1 MILNNVT
8 THAASSFG
16 FAAIADGL
24 AVVEQGGYVSIVVAS
39 RLANAFSTLTVT
51 QSLATWIADSA
62 QVSVLTMGASTPL
75 AMQTTST
82 TPRFFV
88 MSNPLDSLRGTTVS
102 TTGVVGKIDKIT
114 TGNGDLIGASQME
127 ILDFGVTDLAAVVQH
142 NVAGVQL
149 FQITNKGVLSFMST
163 ISDTAKSYVSGIS
176 DLASFSIG
184 PDRFLL
190 TLSASENGIS
200 SFYVG
205 LDGAV
210 VLIDSLGAS
219 DGLWISGPQTMQVA
233 QILGQ
238 NFVVIA
244 SSGSDSLSVVRMNAM
259 GIFFVADHLVD
270 DQDTRFANV
279 MTLDLFEANG
289 RMFVVAAG
297 TDAGFSVLE
306 LLPNGELSKYVT
318 YVRETGAGL
327 AAVTGIEA
335 KVIGNEVF
343 LFMTDATGA
352 QVHQFEVS
360 LATLGT
366 RIMATGG
373 VTVGTG
379 LDERII
385 GSVVADNLQGGAGRD
400 WLHDGAGQDLLS
412 GGDGADVFIFERD
425 SQSDTVLDFE
435 LGIDKL
441 DLSGWGRIYSMYS
454 LDIQSTATGATI
466 DFGAE
471 HLIVNSHTGQSLSVA
486 IFAETD
492 FIF

>member
-1 MILNNVT
+1 MILSNAT

-24 AVVEQGGYVSIVVAS
+24 AVVEQGGYVSLVVAS
-39 RLANAFSTLTVT
+39 RLANAFATLSVT
-51 QSLATWIADSA
+51 QSLAPWVGDSA
-62 QVSVLTMGASTPL
+62 QVSVLTLGASTPL
-75 AMQTTST
+75 AMQTTSS

-88 MSNPLDSLRGTTVS
+88 MSNPLDSLRGATVS
-102 TTGVVGKIDKIT
+102 TTGVVGKIGKAA

-127 ILDFGVTDLAAVVQH
+127 IMEFGVTDLAAVVQR
-142 NVAGVQL
+142 NVAGLQL
-149 FQITNKGVLSFMST
+149 FQMANNGALSLVTT
-163 ISDTAKSYVSGIS
+163 IFDTPKSYVSGVS
-176 DLASFSIG
+176 DLASFTVG

-200 SFYVG
+200 SFRVG
-205 LDGAV
+205 LDGTAE
-210 VLIDSLGAS
+210 LIDSLGVN
-219 DGLWISGPQTMQVA
+219 DGLWISGPQAMEVA

-244 SSGSDSLSVVRMNAM
+244 SSGSDSLSVVRLNAM

-279 MTLDLFEANG
+279 MALDLFEANG

-318 YVRETGAGL
+318 HVRETGTGL

-352 QVHQFEVS
+352 QVHQFELS

-373 VTVGTG
+373 VTLGTG

-385 GSVVADNLQGGAGRD
+385 GSAVADTLKGGAGRD

-412 GGDGADVFIFERD
+412 GGIGADVFIFARD

-435 LGIDKL
+435 LGLDKL

-466 DFGAE
+466 DFGLE
-471 HLIVNSHTGQSLSVA
+471 HLVVTSHNGQSIPVA
-486 IFAETD
+486 NFAETD